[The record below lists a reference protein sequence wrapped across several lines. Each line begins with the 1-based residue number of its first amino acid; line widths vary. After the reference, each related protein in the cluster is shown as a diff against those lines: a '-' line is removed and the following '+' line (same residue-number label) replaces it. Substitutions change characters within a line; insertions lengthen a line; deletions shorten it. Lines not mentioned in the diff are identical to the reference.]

1 LQREPYDP
9 IGGSLANGK
18 LKPIIAKT
26 FPFEKIVDAHRFMES
41 KR

>member
-9 IGGSLANGK
+9 IGGSLASGK

-26 FPFEKIVDAHRFMES
+26 FLFEKIVDAHRFMES